1 MSVPIDGIHL
11 RPAGAGDALCLGV
24 LSMQVFLETYAGNGI
39 RPDLARE
46 VLQKHAPEA
55 AAAALARDDQ
65 RLIVAEREGHLL
77 GFAHWRPDTAHQG
90 VPAGR
95 PAELFRLYVL
105 RRFAGLGLGT
115 RLLRAAEEAAAAA
128 GADTMWLTA
137 WAGNQRALAY
147 YPRRG
152 YADVGTTA
160 YVIDGIA
167 YENRL
172 FARRLGGG
180 ASINPRG
187 TAPAPGPTA

>member
-1 MSVPIDGIHL
+1 MSVAPEGIHL
-11 RPAGAGDALCLGV
+11 RPAGADDAPCLGV

-46 VLQKHAPEA
+46 VLQKHAPEVV
-55 AAAALARDDQ
+55 AAALARADQ
-65 RLIVAEREGHLL
+65 RLIVAERDSHLL
-77 GFAHWRPDTAHQG
+77 GFAHWRPGAAHEG
-90 VPAGR
+90 VPAER

-105 RRFAGLGLGT
+105 RRFAGSGLGT
-115 RLLRAAEEAAAAA
+115 RLLRAAEEAAMAA
-128 GADTMWLTA
+128 GAGTMWLTA
-137 WAGNQRALAY
+137 WAGNERARAF

-172 FARRLGGG
+172 FARRLCE
-180 ASINPRG
+180 S
-187 TAPAPGPTA
+187 AP